1 MYTLIRFYYTDM
13 QVDPSIFKTYDIR
26 GIWGENLN
34 AEIAVMIG
42 KAYATYLK
50 PKRVVCGR
58 DVRVSGPEFQSAV
71 IEGMRSMG
79 VDVVDIGVVTSDAL
93 YFAVAKYGFDGGAMV
108 TASHNP
114 PQWNGIKFTRD
125 LAKPIVGQENKDM
138 GALVVSE
145 AFVPV
150 SETPG
155 KVETFDIEPDYLQQ
169 IHSFN
174 TEAAGR
180 KLTVVVDPGN
190 GTVTRFL
197 ERVMNALPYTWT
209 AINNIPDGTFP
220 GRNPNPLAAGALD
233 GLGEAVRAAHADV
246 GVAFDADADRMFLTD
261 EQGNRISGDVLLV
274 LLAKQFLKKY
284 PNSPITYNL
293 ICSHMVPEEISKAG
307 GQPIRT
313 EVGHAF
319 IKPAM
324 RKYNAPFG
332 GEISGHFYFRDHYFV
347 DSGLVSMVVALDFLR
362 LQDRPLSELVQDI
375 DVYAHDA
382 EVNSKVE
389 DVQATLAKI
398 KATHGEHIRDEI
410 DGLTVEYPTW
420 WFNAR
425 PSNTEPLLRL
435 TVEAKTKEEMIARRE
450 ELLQLIRS

>member
-1 MYTLIRFYYTDM
+1 MN
-13 QVDPSIFKTYDIR
+13 VDASIFKTYDIR
-26 GIWGENLN
+26 GVWGDNLN
-34 AEIAVMIG
+34 AAIAEMIG
-42 KAYATYLK
+42 QAYATYLQ
-50 PKRVVCGR
+50 PRRVVCGR

-71 IEGMRSMG
+71 IRGMRQMG

-125 LAKPIVGQENKDM
+125 LAKPIVGQENKRLAEIVAD
-138 GALVVSE
+138 E
-145 AFVPV
+145 AFVPIK
-150 SETPG
+150 STSG
-155 KVETFDIEPDYLQQ
+155 TLETFDIEPDYLTQV
-169 IHSFN
+169 HSFDSG
-174 TEAAGR
+174 AGGR
-180 KLTVVVDPGN
+180 KLKVVVDPGN

-197 ERVMNALPYTWT
+197 EKVMAGLPYEWS

-220 GRNPNPLAAGALD
+220 GRNPNPLAPGALD
-233 GLGEAVRAAHADV
+233 GLGAAVRAAKADV

-261 EQGNRISGDVLLV
+261 EQGQRIFGDALLV
-274 LLAKQFLKKY
+274 LLAKQFLKKF
-284 PNSPITYNL
+284 PGSPITYNL
-293 ICSHMVPEEISKAG
+293 ICSHMVPEEILKAG

-313 EVGHAF
+313 KVGHAD

-324 RKYNAPFG
+324 REHNAPFG
-332 GEISGHFYFRDHYFV
+332 GEISGHFYYRDHYFV

-362 LQDRPLSELVQDI
+362 QQHEPLSKLVQEI

-382 EVNSKVE
+382 EVNSTVK
-389 DVQATLAKI
+389 DMAASLAKI
-398 KATHGEHIRDEI
+398 RAAHQSAIRDEI

-435 TVEAKTKEEMIARRE
+435 TVEAKTKEEMLQRRE
-450 ELLQLIRS
+450 ELLALIRD

>member
-1 MYTLIRFYYTDM
+1 M

-34 AEIAVMIG
+34 AGIAVMIG

-58 DVRVSGPEFQSAV
+58 DVRVSGPEFQAAV

-125 LAKPIVGQENKDM
+125 AAKPIVGQENKDM

-150 SETPG
+150 SDTPG
-155 KVETFDIEPDYLQQ
+155 SVETFDIEPDYLKQ
-169 IHSFN
+169 IQSFN
-174 TEAAGR
+174 TETPGR

-197 ERVMNALPYTWT
+197 DRVMSGLPYTWS

-284 PNSPITYNL
+284 PGSPITYNL
-293 ICSHMVPEEISKAG
+293 ICSHMVPEEITKAG
-307 GQPIRT
+307 GQAIRT
-313 EVGHAF
+313 EVGHAY

-362 LQDRPLSELVQDI
+362 LQDRPLSELVKEI

-382 EVNSKVE
+382 EVNSKVA
-389 DVQATLAKI
+389 DTQQTLAKI
-398 KATHGEHIRDEI
+398 KAAHGAAIRDEI
-410 DGLTVEYPTW
+410 DGITVEYPTW

-435 TVEAKTKEEMIARRE
+435 TVEAKTKEEMMQRRE
-450 ELLQLIRS
+450 ELLQLIRE